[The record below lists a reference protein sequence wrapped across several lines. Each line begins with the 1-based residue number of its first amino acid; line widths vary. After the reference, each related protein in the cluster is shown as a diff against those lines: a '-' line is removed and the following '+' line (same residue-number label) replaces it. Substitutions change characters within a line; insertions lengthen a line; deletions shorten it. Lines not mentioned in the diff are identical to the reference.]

1 MIDDDD
7 RWTPLLVMM
16 INNYHRLAI
25 DDSVVDCSTHACV
38 VKLVGVFRC
47 CYHLILMMMM
57 VMMIITTVLAIIR
70 VIPHVY
76 TDTRLH

>member
-1 MIDDDD
+1 MIDDDY

-16 INNYHRLAI
+16 IKNYHRLAI
-25 DDSVVDCSTHACV
+25 DDSVIDCSTHGCV
-38 VKLVGVFRC
+38 VELVGVFRC

-57 VMMIITTVLAIIR
+57 MITSVLAIIR

>member
-25 DDSVVDCSTHACV
+25 DDSVVDCSTHGGV

-47 CYHLILMMMM
+47 CYHLILMMT
-57 VMMIITTVLAIIR
+57 MMIITTVLAIIR
-70 VIPHVY
+70 VLITHMY